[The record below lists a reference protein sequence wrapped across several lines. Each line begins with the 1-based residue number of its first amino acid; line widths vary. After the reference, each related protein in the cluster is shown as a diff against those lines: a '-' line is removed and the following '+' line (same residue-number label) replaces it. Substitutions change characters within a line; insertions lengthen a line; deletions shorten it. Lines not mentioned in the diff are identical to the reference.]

1 MFPRYNLHGFPVYP
15 FNPLFLQLISILLD
29 SPNPPPPQNQDKDS
43 LPPRRPLRPPQHLD
57 LLLHGFPPKRL
68 HPAAAAAAPPIDPP
82 LVVPVNDGVIGYG
95 FVSGDGAEGVDFAV
109 LYLIPIN
116 QVLRGGGERRGE
128 GDLHCLRQR
137 LYQCAHQ
144 HR

>member
-1 MFPRYNLHGFPVYP
+1 MAFRFIRLIHCFCNSFQS
-15 FNPLFLQLISILLD
+15 FWTPLT
-29 SPNPPPPQNQDKDS
+29 PPPPPQNQDKDS